1 MLEAT
6 NNEKW
11 GPHGKALATL
21 AAATLRGR
29 GHYEEVM
36 QVLQDRFNQAWRT
49 PEKWRF
55 AYKALLVLEH
65 LIKNGSPD
73 VVDDLR
79 AARGLR
85 ELKKL
90 ETFSFM
96 SPDMVDFGQNVRH
109 RAGAI
114 VALLEDPARIKEER
128 AKAKRNAGKITA
140 VASAVP
146 AARQGGGSA
155 GRASE
160 WDDGDQLPGTPHQW
174 DEPPERAGGV
184 GGASLPVDQGV
195 KPMGSL
201 DDAAAASGRGLVER
215 NASPGDAH
223 STFVGQKG
231 NTLILTHSQRNWVD
245 EVSDSSGGSA
255 SRSQSVRDA
264 ATSVSKQL
272 SDYYDTKAT
281 SIGSKDT
288 PASTAAA
295 SAAPGAGLAH
305 GLDLLQLDDAPRA
318 AGAAGAP
325 ADPFAA
331 LQAPPAPNPF
341 GQAAPQAQAST
352 SAAPLAF
359 PAFGQDPFAAATPAA
374 TASPGWVADFDAFA
388 ANGPPAAPVPD
399 PFGAFR
405 IPDAQGHTFAPSAV
419 HFTAKT
425 KPEAERKA
433 DPFAD
438 LLL

>member
-36 QVLQDRFNQAWRT
+36 GILQDRFNQAWRT

-90 ETFSFM
+90 EEFSFM
-96 SPDMVDFGQNVRH
+96 SPEMQDFGENVRH
-109 RAGAI
+109 RASAI

-140 VASAVP
+140 VALAVP
-146 AARQGGGSA
+146 AARTGGGSA
-155 GRASE
+155 SHASE

-201 DDAAAASGRGLVER
+201 DDAAATSGRLVER

-223 STFVGQKG
+223 STFVGKKG

-245 EVSDSSGGSA
+245 EVSDSSGSA
-255 SRSQSVRDA
+255 SRSQSIRDA
-264 ATSVSKQL
+264 ATPISKQL
-272 SDYYDTKAT
+272 SDYYDTNTKAT
-281 SIGSKDT
+281 SIGSKGT

-305 GLDLLQLDDAPRA
+305 GLDLLQLDDPPRA
-318 AGAAGAP
+318 AGPP

-331 LQAPPAPNPF
+331 LQAPPAP
-341 GQAAPQAQAST
+341 T
-352 SAAPLAF
+352 SAAPPAF
-359 PAFGQDPFAAATPAA
+359 LAFGQDPFAAAAPAA
-374 TASPGWVADFDAFA
+374 TASPGWVADFDALA

-399 PFGAFR
+399 PFAAFR
-405 IPDAQGHTFAPSAV
+405 IPDAQGHTFAPSHV
-419 HFTAKT
+419 SFTAKP